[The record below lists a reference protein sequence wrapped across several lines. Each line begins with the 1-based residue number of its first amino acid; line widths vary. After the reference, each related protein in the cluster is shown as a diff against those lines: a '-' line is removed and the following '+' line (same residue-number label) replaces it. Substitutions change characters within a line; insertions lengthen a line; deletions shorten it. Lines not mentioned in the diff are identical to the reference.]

1 MRKRNH
7 NTSRCLLYRAS
18 LQDRRRVRNASLPF
32 GEKRYRSNYQTN
44 LHFLEE
50 YNEENHCALGSQLLA
65 GMAHLF
71 SAWEEKHVFCFENS
85 YQDFH
90 DNVIGLDYDEIL
102 EMYIE
107 NVAHPSIKPY
117 WQSDSNYL
125 FFRNSIL
132 PQIQKIKSQQKT

>member
-7 NTSRCLLYRAS
+7 NISRCSLYQAT
-18 LQDRRRVRNASLPF
+18 LQDKRRVRNASLPF
-32 GEKRYRSNYQTN
+32 GKKRDRSNYQTN

-65 GMAHLF
+65 EMALLF
-71 SAWEEKHVFCFENS
+71 SAWEEKHVFCLENR
-85 YQDFH
+85 YQDF
-90 DNVIGLDYDEIL
+90 GLDYDEIL

-107 NVAHPSIKPY
+107 NVAHPYIKPY

-125 FFRNSIL
+125 FFKNNIL
-132 PQIQKIKSQQKT
+132 PQIQKN

>member
-7 NTSRCLLYRAS
+7 NTSRCSLYQAT
-18 LQDRRRVRNASLPF
+18 LQDKRRVRNASLPF
-32 GEKRYRSNYQTN
+32 VKKRNRSNYQTN

-50 YNEENHCALGSQLLA
+50 YNEENHCALDPQLLVW
-65 GMAHLF
+65 MAHLF
-71 SAWEEKHVFCFENS
+71 SAWEEKHVFCLENR

-125 FFRNSIL
+125 FFKNKIL
-132 PQIQKIKSQQKT
+132 PQIIRVQYI